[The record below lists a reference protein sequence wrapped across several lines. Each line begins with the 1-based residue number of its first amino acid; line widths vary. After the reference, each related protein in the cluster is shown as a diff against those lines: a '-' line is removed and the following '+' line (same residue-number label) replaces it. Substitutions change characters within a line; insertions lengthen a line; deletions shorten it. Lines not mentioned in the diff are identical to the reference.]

1 MAESDSDLEIIEELP
16 SQHES
21 TPRNYVFDAAAASDD
36 DELLDLDYNDDI
48 VVSKTSG
55 SSSSFGRRSKSSKNS
70 KSSAKKMPLKTKE
83 VLQIILSDDEDYADM
98 EKKGKR
104 GSDATEMIDDDLESL
119 PSIPPPSPPPSSSQK
134 AVYDNKRKY
143 GVMDVGSDPYPI
155 YPSSSSSTATT
166 ITKTTG
172 SSKGSSQNSFFAD
185 LEAQEVDNLF
195 QDAEYASL
203 ADFLAETG
211 RKKTRKSP
219 DNSEPFSFDKKAGK
233 SSSKGIPSFS
243 EFSCRQEETLTASKS
258 KVRAKPAAKT
268 RSTEEIVN
276 EIQESYQVNKKSS
289 NRSRAKKKDKENT
302 ALSAGATSGSSSAA
316 NVPTSSVDSQGQGKL
331 KKPKDALKVIT
342 NIPVMLDLD
351 IYLKYTHNT

>member
-16 SQHES
+16 SQRES
-21 TPRNYVFDAAAASDD
+21 TPRKYVFDAASDDDD

-55 SSSSFGRRSKSSKNS
+55 SSFGRRSKSSKNS
-70 KSSAKKMPLKTKE
+70 KSSAEKMPPKTKE
-83 VLQIILSDDEDYADM
+83 VLQIVLSDDEDYADM
-98 EKKGKR
+98 EKKGKG

-119 PSIPPPSPPPSSSQK
+119 PSIPPPSPPPPLSSLK

-143 GVMDVGSDPYPI
+143 GVMDVDSDPNHN

-203 ADFLAETG
+203 ADFLAENE

-219 DNSEPFSFDKKAGK
+219 DNSKPFSFDKAGK

-243 EFSCRQEETLTASKS
+243 DFACRQEETLTASKS
-258 KVRAKPAAKT
+258 KVRAKPATKT

-302 ALSAGATSGSSSAA
+302 ALSAGATSGRSSAA
-316 NVPTSSVDSQGQGKL
+316 NVPTLSVDSQGQGKL

-351 IYLKYTHNT
+351 IYLKYTHIT